1 MARGTGGMSAEIQGP
16 RIVLLLSTLALTL
29 IGFVMIYSASTVSAL
44 VEDSSAASYLFDQIK
59 FAVLGFI
66 VAAVIVRFFPYDT
79 WTGVV
84 LWGYWGI
91 CLLMLLLT
99 AVVGTSALG
108 AQRWLVLGPISLQPS
123 EFAKIAIVIML
134 AKLLADRRSGALG
147 ETQFLKM
154 CVLVVVLPTGLIL
167 LTQSDLG
174 TTLIIGVGLVA
185 VLFLGEVD
193 MRGILVV
200 IGVCFLLA
208 LFSTVFSSYRSNRW
222 LFINPWNDGNNG
234 NGLGYQLVHSYYA
247 FSEGGIFGS
256 GLGNSREK
264 YLYLPE
270 SETDFIFSI
279 IGEELGMVGA
289 LLVVALFLAFL
300 WAGLRIA
307 RYAADS
313 FGTMVAGSLAAMIVA
328 QAFLN
333 IGCVI
338 GILPTT
344 GKPLPFISSGGSSLI
359 ATFMMVALIL
369 SVSNESSSS
378 VYQHRRDNL
387 RVVRADG
394 DDRGE
399 WEADGRRS
407 SRSHSRG
414 NVVSVDPR
422 RDDGMRSGRAGGF
435 DGGSAG
441 DRRTRADAR
450 TRTKR
455 SSLVDGFPSGDTR
468 WR

>member
-1 MARGTGGMSAEIQGP
+1 
-16 RIVLLLSTLALTL
+16 LLLVTLALTL

-44 VEDSSAASYLFDQIK
+44 VEDSSAASYLIDQVK
-59 FAVLGFI
+59 FAVLGLI

-79 WTGVV
+79 WPGIV
-84 LWGYWGI
+84 LWGYWGA
-91 CLLMLLLT
+91 CVLMLLLT

-123 EFAKIAIVIML
+123 EFAKIAIVMML
-134 AKLLADRRSGALG
+134 AKLLSDRRSGSIDQQ
-147 ETQFLKM
+147 QFLRM
-154 CVLVVVLPTGLIL
+154 CLLAVIAPTGLIL
-167 LTQSDLG
+167 FTQSDLG
-174 TTLIIGVGLVA
+174 TTLIIGVGLIA

-193 MRGILVV
+193 LRGILIVV
-200 IGVCFLLA
+200 GVCVVVA
-208 LFSTVFSSYRSNRW
+208 LFATVFSSYRSNRW

-247 FSEGGIFGS
+247 FSEGGILGS

-307 RYAADS
+307 RYAADD

-359 ATFMMVALIL
+359 ATFMMVALIF
-369 SVSNESSSS
+369 SVSNESSTSS

-394 DDRGE
+394 GGERDDFGQRTSRTRAE
-399 WEADGRRS
+399 GRPTS
-407 SRSHSRG
+407 VGSRSGARTNAG
-414 NVVSVDPR
+414 RP
-422 RDDGMRSGRAGGF
+422 GAKGIGRAGGF
-435 DGGSAG
+435 DGSRPSGERSGAGS
-441 DRRTRADAR
+441 R